1 MNFIYPDGMQ
11 GQGQRLVSWV
21 FGAFFMSLRL
31 FIMYALKL
39 GAVWQDA
46 IGIVTLSLTL
56 RGIYNVYAIETVIC
70 AIQMLRLSYKC

>member
-1 MNFIYPDGMQ
+1 MQ

-21 FGAFFMSLRL
+21 FAAFYMSLRVRL

-39 GAVWQDA
+39 GALWQDA

-70 AIQMLRLSYKC
+70 SIHMLRISYKC